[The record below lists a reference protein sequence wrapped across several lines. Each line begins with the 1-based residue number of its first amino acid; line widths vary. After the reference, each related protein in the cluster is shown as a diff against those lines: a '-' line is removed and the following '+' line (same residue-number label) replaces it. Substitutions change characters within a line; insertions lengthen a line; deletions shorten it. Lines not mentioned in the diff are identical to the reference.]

1 MTRPRP
7 PRKLLVALLLG
18 ALLAP
23 LPFTKATWAD
33 DWADETAPTDN
44 PRTPGPDLYPNKR
57 IEDGVVSMPDL
68 IQTSV
73 ALPAFELVPAAS
85 AVRLVEPIAP
95 SFSEPLL
102 DLSGQPRA
110 PPAPSAA

>member
-1 MTRPRP
+1 MGAFRIP
-7 PRKLLVALLLG
+7 KHLAVALVLA

-68 IQTSV
+68 VPGAPALSLADASPAESV
-73 ALPAFELVPAAS
+73 SIAAEPARPASPAE
-85 AVRLVEPIAP
+85 VRN
-95 SFSEPLL
+95 
-102 DLSGQPRA
+102 LSGAPRA
-110 PPAPSAA
+110 PPAASA

>member
-1 MTRPRP
+1 MTRVRP
-7 PRKLLVALLLG
+7 PRKLLVALVLG

-23 LPFTKATWAD
+23 LPYTRATWAD

-44 PRTPGPDLYPNKR
+44 PRTPGPDVYPNKR
-57 IEDGVVSMPDL
+57 FEDGVVSMPDL

-73 ALPAFELVPAAS
+73 ALPAIELVPNAS
-85 AVRLVEPIAP
+85 IARLVEPLPP